1 METIKVDL
9 KLSNEEKETILT
21 YDNVEKQWIMDS
33 TVLKHYNKALK
44 QGWKP
49 IKKYV
54 YDDGTVCGM
63 VLVAP
68 ERSIT
73 IRNIEPKKMS
83 DKQLTNLG

>member
-1 METIKVDL
+1 METIKIDI
-9 KLSNEEKETILT
+9 KLSNEEKETVLT
-21 YDNVEKQWIMDS
+21 YDNVEKRWIMDS

-49 IKKYV
+49 IRKYV
-54 YDDGTVCGM
+54 YDDNTVCGM

-73 IRNIEPKKMS
+73 IRNIEAKKMS
-83 DKQLTNLG
+83 DKQLKNLR

>member
-1 METIKVDL
+1 MEIIKVNL
-9 KLSNEEKETILT
+9 KLSLEEKETILN
-21 YDNVEKQWIMDS
+21 YDSAKKQWIMDS
-33 TVLKHYNKALK
+33 TVVKHYNRALK

-54 YDDGTVCGM
+54 YDDGTICGM

-83 DKQLTNLG
+83 DKQLNNLG

>member
-1 METIKVDL
+1 METIKVDI

-21 YDNVEKQWIMDS
+21 YDNIKKQWIMDS

-54 YDDGTVCGM
+54 YDDGTVCGF
-63 VLVAP
+63 VLVAS

-83 DKQLTNLG
+83 DKQLNNLG